1 MTTAATVP
9 IHLDDRGVAWVDETN
24 VKVKEIVLDQIAYGW
39 APEEMHYQH
48 PHLSMAQIHA
58 ALSYYYEHKDEMDA
72 EMERDDEETATLRA
86 EAEAT
91 QAPIRARL
99 LERWEA
105 MGRAPR

>member
-1 MTTAATVP
+1 MTTATTVP

-24 VKVKEIVLDQIAYGW
+24 VKVKEIVMDQIGYGW
-39 APEEMHYQH
+39 TPGEMHYQH

-72 EMERDDEETATLRA
+72 EMERDVEETATLRA
-86 EAEAT
+86 EAEAL
-91 QAPIRARL
+91 QSPIRASL

-105 MGRAPR
+105 MGRAPL